1 MDKEQLFKELKE
13 KHSDWSD
20 EQIWTNVSVMLSSGE
35 AITNAGPDVTYS
47 EDLLRTV
54 LEKAKEW
61 LLETLPEIF
70 AKVAV
75 FFNELLE
82 SLPDWAKQGIKYAFK
97 LIFNYFSG
105 NNQAY

>member
-1 MDKEQLFKELKE
+1 MDKEQLFKELKG
-13 KHSDWSD
+13 KHPDWSD
-20 EQIWTNVSVMLSSGE
+20 EQIWTNISVMLSSSE
-35 AITNAGPDVTYS
+35 TITTSGPDVAYS

-70 AKVAV
+70 AKVAD

-82 SLPDWAKQGIKYAFK
+82 SLPNWAKQGIKYAFK
-97 LIFNYFSG
+97 FIVNYFSG

>member
-20 EQIWTNVSVMLSSGE
+20 EQIWTNVSVMLSSAE
-35 AITNAGPDVTYS
+35 AITDGGTDTTYS

-54 LEKAKEW
+54 LDKARQW

-70 AKVAV
+70 EKVAD
-75 FFNELLE
+75 FFTELID
-82 SLPDWAKQGIKYAFK
+82 SLPNWAKQGIKYAFK
-97 LIFNYFSG
+97 LIVNYFNGSY
-105 NNQAY
+105 QY

>member
-1 MDKEQLFKELKE
+1 MNKEQLFKELKG
-13 KHSDWSD
+13 KHPDWSD
-20 EQIWTNVSVMLSSGE
+20 EQIWTNVSVMLSSSE
-35 AITNAGPDVTYS
+35 TITTSGPDVAYS

-70 AKVAV
+70 AKVAD

-82 SLPDWAKQGIKYAFK
+82 SLPNWAKQGIKYAFK
-97 LIFNYFSG
+97 FIVNYFSG